1 MNNDIKLPTDY
12 QNFIAL
18 SRYARWLEE
27 DGRRETWTETVNRY
41 VQYMVTHISKKHN
54 LDLSLDLQDKIFSNI
69 ANLNVMPSMRAL
81 MTAGKALDRCNVA
94 GYNCSYLPVD
104 SPRAFDECMYILMCG
119 TGVGFSVERENVDKL
134 PIVNEHFEDS
144 TTVIKVAD
152 SRSGWARAVR
162 ELIAMLYVGQVPEF
176 DVEDVRPA
184 GARLKTFG
192 GRASGPEPLVDFYR
206 FCVGIFK
213 GAAGR
218 RLYPIE
224 CHDIMCKIGEVV
236 VVGGVRRSALISLS
250 NLGDDQMRY
259 AKSGQ
264 WWENEGQRALANNS
278 VAYKGK
284 ISMETFMREWL
295 SLVESKSGERGIFNR
310 ESARQQAGKN
320 ERRDTNHA
328 FGCNPCSEIILR
340 PYQFCNLSEVVV
352 REDDT
357 EETLL
362 EKVEIATILGT
373 LQATLTDFKYLRK
386 IWKDNTEEERL
397 LGVSL
402 TGIMDS
408 KLLNSY
414 NTIYLEDGQ
423 MVFDETFVGGIL
435 EKLKEKAIE
444 TNKQYAKALGIPQ
457 STAITCV
464 KPSGTVSQLV
474 DSASGIHTRFS
485 EYYIRTVRADNK
497 DPLTEFMKSA
507 GIPNE
512 PDVMKPDST
521 TVFSFPMKAPE
532 GAETELSSI
541 NQLNTWAIFQKY
553 WCEHKPSVTISVKEN
568 DWLKV
573 GAWVYE
579 NFEDISGI
587 SFLPHSDHTYAQA
600 PYQAI
605 NKDKYKELM
614 KQMPENIDWSK
625 LSEFEKGIDTTSGS
639 KELACTAGVCEVVDI
654 VAT

>member
-41 VQYMVTHISKKHN
+41 VQYMVTHVSKKHN
-54 LDLSLDLQDKIFSNI
+54 LDLSVDLQDKIFSNI

-81 MTAGKALDRCNVA
+81 MTAGKALDKCNVA

-104 SPRAFDECMYILMCG
+104 NPRAFDECMYILMCG
-119 TGVGFSVERENVDKL
+119 TGVGFSVERDNVDKL

-192 GRASGPEPLVDFYR
+192 GRASGPEPLVDLYR

-295 SLVESKSGERGIFNR
+295 ALVESKSGERGIFNR

-352 REDDT
+352 RADDT

-423 MVFDETFVGGIL
+423 MVFDETYVGGIL

-444 TNKQYAKALGIPQ
+444 TNKKYAKALGIPQ

-553 WCEHKPSVTISVKEN
+553 WCEHKPSVTISVKED

-605 NKDKYKELM
+605 NKDKYEELM

-625 LSEFEKGIDTTSGS
+625 LAEFEKGIDTTSGS